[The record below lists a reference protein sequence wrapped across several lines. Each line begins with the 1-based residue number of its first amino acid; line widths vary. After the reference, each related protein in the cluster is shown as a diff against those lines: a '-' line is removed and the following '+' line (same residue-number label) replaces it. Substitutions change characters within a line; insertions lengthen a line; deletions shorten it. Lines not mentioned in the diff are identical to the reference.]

1 MMRKTFL
8 YSTIAVLGLAAS
20 LGACQKKEYTIGAPA
35 SKVEGIDG
43 VWQVNEV
50 HQVDETSPVRES
62 MDLSS
67 YFLSGSAPLEIEFS
81 GSDFT
86 YKVEAN
92 GSKNP
97 FGTSGEWEFDN
108 VDYPTYVHMYSVEGD
123 SLQLKLG
130 QTIRPSDAQLL
141 LDHQRLCSDLPVL
154 TYQYTFNRQ

>member
-1 MMRKTFL
+1 MRKTIL
-8 YSTIAVLGLAAS
+8 YTAIAVLVGAMTLV
-20 LGACQKKEYTIGAPA
+20 ACQKKEYTIGAPA
-35 SKVEGIDG
+35 SKVEGING
-43 VWQVNEV
+43 VWQINEV

-67 YFLSGSAPLEIEFS
+67 YFLNPGTTPLEIEFI
-81 GSDFT
+81 GNDFT
-86 YKVEAN
+86 YVVEAN

-97 FGTSGEWEFDN
+97 FGPSGDWEFDN
-108 VDYPTYVHMYSVEGD
+108 IDYPTYVHMYSSEGD
-123 SLQLKLG
+123 TLTLKLG